1 MRRRWLDHIIPYFLI
16 ALIGAPLALFLYRH
30 VDGERHGDKMDWLN
44 PWALILFSGCA
55 LIALVAFHM
64 RVRRAPTF
72 AHARVDELAMAK
84 RGFFSR
90 LVSLPAVLRLLA
102 LACIIVALARPR
114 TYKKQEIVV
123 EGIDIMIVLDLSKS
137 MEERDLRRNRLDAG
151 QRTIRRFLK
160 KRKHDRIG
168 LVVFAQEAMTQCPL
182 TLDYKSLDQIVADLA
197 IGDVPELGTAIGD
210 ALGLSLASLRRSD
223 DVNDSH
229 VPDGPPGFK
238 LDEPKKKSK
247 DEFVKTRSKV
257 VILLSDGDSN
267 WTTKFA
273 PREAKA
279 IAQKMGVKV
288 FTILLGKER
297 SKRRFRGRYA
307 VNPELLKEIARD
319 TGGLFFR
326 AGTDKELNESFDE
339 VRATLDKRTRR
350 IVGRIPGEDL
360 FRHLVFPAIMLL
372 FLELGLGMTR
382 FRRFP

>member
-1 MRRRWLDHIIPYFLI
+1 MRSRWLDHVIPYVLIGLIGSPI
-16 ALIGAPLALFLYRH
+16 ALLLYKR
-30 VDGERHGDKMDWLN
+30 VDGARHGDKLSWLN
-44 PWALILFSGCA
+44 PWALVLLSGCA
-55 LIALVAFHM
+55 LIALVAFHL

-72 AHARVDELAMAK
+72 AHARVDELAMAR
-84 RGFFSR
+84 RGLFSR
-90 LVSLPAVLRLLA
+90 LITLPAVLRLLA
-102 LACIIVALARPR
+102 LACIVVALARPR

-137 MEERDLRRNRLDAG
+137 MEERDLKRNRLDAG

-210 ALGLSLASLRRSD
+210 ALGLALASLRRSD

-229 VPDGPPGFK
+229 VPDGPPSFK
-238 LDEPKKKSK
+238 IEPPKKDTK
-247 DEFVKTRSKV
+247 EFEKTRSKV

-267 WTTKFA
+267 WTTKFQ
-273 PREAKA
+273 PREAK
-279 IAQKMGVKV
+279 IVAQKMGVKV

-297 SKRRFRGRYA
+297 RSLFRGRYA
-307 VNPELLKEIARD
+307 VNPALLKEIARD

-326 AGTDKELNESFDE
+326 AGTDAELNRSFDE
-339 VRATLDKRTRR
+339 VRAKLDKKRR
-350 IVGRIPGEDL
+350 HIVGRIPGEDL
-360 FRHLVFPAIMLL
+360 FRHLVIPAILL
-372 FLELGLGMTR
+372 IFLELSLAMTR